1 MARDPLATP
10 SMTAILIFIIA
21 APGATFAL
29 YVVTR
34 MLELATRTGANA
46 AVKGLATITILVAG
60 TTIILLV
67 LGASMASK
75 MVQAML
81 PGGPMP

>member
-1 MARDPLATP
+1 
-10 SMTAILIFIIA
+10 MTAILIFIIA
-21 APGATFAL
+21 APGATLAL

-34 MLELATRTGANA
+34 MLESATRTGANA
-46 AVKGLATITILVAG
+46 AVKALATITILVAG

-75 MVQAML
+75 MAQAML
-81 PGGPMP
+81 PGGPTP

>member
-1 MARDPLATP
+1 MN
-10 SMTAILIFIIA
+10 AILIFLIA
-21 APGATFAL
+21 APGATLAL

-34 MLELATRTGANA
+34 MVESATRTGANA
-46 AVKGLATITILVAG
+46 AVKALATVTIVVAS

-81 PGGPMP
+81 TGGQVP

>member
-1 MARDPLATP
+1 
-10 SMTAILIFIIA
+10 MTAILIFIIA
-21 APGATFAL
+21 APGATLAL

-34 MLELATRTGANA
+34 MLESATRTGANA
-46 AVKGLATITILVAG
+46 AVKGLATITILVAA

-81 PGGPMP
+81 TGGQVP

>member
-1 MARDPLATP
+1 MN
-10 SMTAILIFIIA
+10 AILILIIA

-34 MLELATRTGANA
+34 MVESATRTGANA
-46 AVKGLATITILVAG
+46 AVKGLATITIIVASV
-60 TTIILLV
+60 TIILLL

-75 MVQAML
+75 MLQGML

>member
-1 MARDPLATP
+1 MN
-10 SMTAILIFIIA
+10 AILIFLIA
-21 APGATFAL
+21 APGATLAL

-34 MLELATRTGANA
+34 MVESATRTGANA
-46 AVKGLATITILVAG
+46 AVKALATVTIVVAS
-60 TTIILLV
+60 TAIILLV

-81 PGGPMP
+81 TGGQVP